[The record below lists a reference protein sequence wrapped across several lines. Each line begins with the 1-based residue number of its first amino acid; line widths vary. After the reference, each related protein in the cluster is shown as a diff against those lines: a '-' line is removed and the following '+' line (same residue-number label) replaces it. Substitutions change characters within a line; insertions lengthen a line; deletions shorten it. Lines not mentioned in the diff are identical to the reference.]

1 MSLRVSAKILA
12 ALALLGVLALAAVAF
27 VGVTIDAQR
36 WREPAGAALS
46 RALGREVRLEGPARL
61 TLSLHPELLV
71 ANLRIANPPGFD
83 SPDFARIGELRVAM
97 ALLPLLRDELR
108 VRELRG
114 RDVAVRLARAGDG
127 RGNWTFEGRARE
139 GPARTRELD
148 VHRVAVENVLIE
160 YAGSGGNRRLELA
173 ELIVEAPSGQ
183 PVRLTARGRPDAA
196 VTFTASATGA
206 PLSGLGAAD
215 PWPFDFQVFFP
226 GAALNASGTVS
237 GPLDRPAVRAA
248 FGAGTEDLP
257 KFGRLLALATPP
269 VGAAAI
275 AGELGVAPGTVALRS
290 LNGAI
295 GGAALSGDLA
305 LDTSGPRTKLAGR
318 LAVSELDL
326 GRLVVKAPAATP
338 EVETLAKAFS
348 ELERTDLGLERLALI
363 DADVQLSVAHWAGLP
378 GDVRDLSA
386 RLRIDAGKLTAPLAV
401 TIAGARFEGEVSD
414 DGTIVPPRARARLAA
429 RDAQLDGLAGLVF
442 DVPYVVGR
450 AGRFEVTLDARGNT
464 VGELARDLEG
474 RISVAGAHLTYGNF
488 AGGRSVAM
496 RLDAAEV
503 SQPRGRTI
511 TGRLRGS
518 LRGKAFDGT
527 LRAGTVERI
536 LRERRTP
543 FAFDGAS
550 GGVRARLS
558 GTLAEPDE
566 RSGPVIAFD
575 VTAPRAR
582 ELAPWLGFSSGSDA
596 PVALK
601 GTAEVRRREGS
612 LAGATFVL
620 GRTSVAGDISWRS
633 VAGKA
638 LVRGNLVAE
647 VLAPTELRSIAPP
660 SPGQRATILDIPILP
675 EPLDLADYDA
685 DVRVKRVDG
694 PPLAIT
700 DVVLTVRMR
709 DGEIPPS
716 PFALRLEGNALTGAV
731 ALDARRE
738 SPAAAVWMA
747 GEDIDVGLLLRR
759 LRVARDIDARIGML
773 RLYADIRERRLGD
786 ALEQSSFVA
795 TIESGTLDVRDAN
808 TRAALRIAVDK
819 GELRADA
826 GAPVTAS
833 ITGAAGATPVV
844 LKAQA
849 GRLRELVEPGA
860 RLPFS
865 VTAETPGAKLAISG
879 TAAAQRDPA
888 VALSL
893 ALSGERLDGLDT
905 LFEASLPPWGPYAL
919 TGRLRFS
926 KRGYEVE
933 AMRLTLGRESVFTG
947 GGSLDTT
954 LAPARFDVSL
964 AAERVQLD
972 DFPFGDWSPF
982 EPRAGP
988 SGPVT
993 VETAREA
1000 VATGAR
1006 QTHAI
1011 FSRELLR
1018 RAEGTFDVV
1027 ARRVV
1032 SGADEL
1038 GRGRLRAAVEKGRAT
1053 IAPVEVE
1060 TVAGSARGSLVYEPR
1075 ERDVVVAARV
1085 KVDHFDYGMLV
1096 RTVRPRSDLDGA
1108 LNLDFRLDATAPRLS
1123 AALAAGSGR
1132 FDFAV
1137 WPKELT
1143 GGVFDLW
1150 TTNLLFRLLP
1160 VIETSASPMNC
1171 LVGHFD
1177 LVQGRLESRRLVI
1190 DTVNTRTEGGG
1201 RADLATDELHLRFVP
1216 RPKVP
1221 QFFSLATPIE
1231 VSGTFNDFRFGV
1243 RPADT
1248 FGTAVRWVA
1257 SPVVVPIQRLV
1268 GERIP
1273 GDGRDVCANPG
1284 R

>member
-127 RGNWTFEGRARE
+127 RGNWTFDGGARD
-139 GPARTRELD
+139 GSARTRELD
-148 VHRVAVENVLIE
+148 VHRVALENVLIE
-160 YAGSGGNRRLELA
+160 YAGSGANRRLELA
-173 ELIVEAPSGQ
+173 ELIVEAPPGE
-183 PVRLTARGRPDAA
+183 PVRLALRGRPDAA

-215 PWPFDFQVFFP
+215 PWPFDFQLFFP
-226 GAALNASGTVS
+226 GAVLNATGTMS
-237 GPLDRPAVRAA
+237 GPLDRPAVRVA
-248 FGAGTEDLP
+248 FGAGTEDLR
-257 KFGRLLALATPP
+257 KFGRLLAVDPTL
-269 VGAAAI
+269 VGPAAI
-275 AGELGVAPGTVALRS
+275 AGELGVAPGTVALSS

-295 GGAALSGDLA
+295 GASALSGDLA
-305 LDTSGPRTKLAGR
+305 LDTSGPRPKLAGR
-318 LAVSELDL
+318 LAVSELDF
-326 GRLVVKAPAATP
+326 GRLITNAPAAAP
-338 EVETLAKAFS
+338 EVETLAKAFG
-348 ELERTDLGLERLALI
+348 ELERTDLGLGRLTRI

-378 GDVRDLSA
+378 GDVRDVST
-386 RLRIDAGKLTAPLAV
+386 RLRIDAGKLAAPLAV
-401 TIAGARFEGEVSD
+401 TIAGARFEGELAA
-414 DGTIVPPRARARLAA
+414 DGASAPPHLRARLATREA
-429 RDAQLDGLAGLVF
+429 PVGGLAELVF
-442 DVPYVVGR
+442 DVPYVAGR
-450 AGRFEVTLDARGNT
+450 ASRFEVTLDARGDT
-464 VGELARDLEG
+464 AAQLVGDLDG
-474 RISVAGAHLTYGNF
+474 RIRIEGAGLTYGNF

-496 RLDAAEV
+496 QLDAAEV
-503 SQPRGRTI
+503 SQPRGRPI
-511 TGRLRGS
+511 AGKVSGS
-518 LRGKAFDGT
+518 LRGKPFSGT
-527 LRAGTVERI
+527 FRAGTVERI

-543 FAFDGAS
+543 FVFDGAS

-566 RSGPVIAFD
+566 RSGPAIAFN

-601 GTAEVRRREGS
+601 GTAEVRRSEGS

-620 GRTSVAGDISWRS
+620 GRTSVAGDVSWRS

-700 DVVLTVRMR
+700 DVVLAVRMR

-747 GEDIDVGLLLRR
+747 GQDIDVGPLLRR

-786 ALEQSSFVA
+786 ALEHSSFVA
-795 TIESGTLDVRDAN
+795 TVESGTLDVRDAN

-819 GELRADA
+819 GEVRADA

-833 ITGAAGATPVV
+833 LDGTAGGVPIA

-849 GRLRELVEPGA
+849 GRLRELFEPAA

-865 VTAETPGAKLAISG
+865 LTAETPGARLAISG
-879 TAAAQRDPA
+879 TAAPQRDPA

-893 ALSGERLDGLDT
+893 ALSGERLDGLDS
-905 LFEASLPPWGPYAL
+905 LLEASLPPWGPYAL

-926 KRGYEVE
+926 RRGYEVE
-933 AMRLTLGRESVFTG
+933 AMRLALGRDSVLTG
-947 GGSLDTT
+947 RGSLDTT
-954 LAPARFDVSL
+954 LTPPRFDVSL
-964 AAERVQLD
+964 AAERIQLD
-972 DFPFGDWSPF
+972 DFPLGTGRRSS
-982 EPRAGP
+982 AGP
-988 SGPVT
+988 
-993 VETAREA
+993 
-1000 VATGAR
+1000 
-1006 QTHAI
+1006 
-1011 FSRELLR
+1011 
-1018 RAEGTFDVV
+1018 
-1027 ARRVV
+1027 
-1032 SGADEL
+1032 
-1038 GRGRLRAAVEKGRAT
+1038 
-1053 IAPVEVE
+1053 
-1060 TVAGSARGSLVYEPR
+1060 
-1075 ERDVVVAARV
+1075 
-1085 KVDHFDYGMLV
+1085 
-1096 RTVRPRSDLDGA
+1096 
-1108 LNLDFRLDATAPRLS
+1108 
-1123 AALAAGSGR
+1123 
-1132 FDFAV
+1132 
-1137 WPKELT
+1137 
-1143 GGVFDLW
+1143 
-1150 TTNLLFRLLP
+1150 
-1160 VIETSASPMNC
+1160 
-1171 LVGHFD
+1171 
-1177 LVQGRLESRRLVI
+1177 
-1190 DTVNTRTEGGG
+1190 
-1201 RADLATDELHLRFVP
+1201 
-1216 RPKVP
+1216 
-1221 QFFSLATPIE
+1221 
-1231 VSGTFNDFRFGV
+1231 V
-1243 RPADT
+1243 RPA
-1248 FGTAVRWVA
+1248 R
-1257 SPVVVPIQRLV
+1257 
-1268 GERIP
+1268 
-1273 GDGRDVCANPG
+1273 
-1284 R
+1284 